1 MHTYPLPSRR
11 RQQSGAV
18 LIVAMIFLI
27 VMTLL
32 AISGM
37 STTSMEEKMTSNAQ
51 ESTRAFQAAETA
63 LAQAINDLNSY
74 DLTGT
79 FVVDTTPIADTD
91 LSSAYRTDFLG
102 VSAPPLV
109 LNDPDL
115 LNNINCY
122 ETANFDFVSTGTS
135 AGGLTVEIHGGA
147 WQLKKNGTC

>member
-1 MHTYPLPSRR
+1 MHTYPIVRR
-11 RQQSGAV
+11 RRHQSGAV
-18 LIVAMIFLI
+18 LIVALIFLI

-32 AISGM
+32 ALSSM
-37 STTSMEEKMTSNAQ
+37 TTTSMEEKMTSNAQ

-63 LAQAINDLNSY
+63 LSQALANLDSY
-74 DLTGT
+74 ALTGT
-79 FVVDTTPIADTD
+79 FAVAATQIANTD

-102 VSAPPLV
+102 ISPPPLV
-109 LNDPDL
+109 LNDPEL

>member
-1 MHTYPLPSRR
+1 
-11 RQQSGAV
+11 
-18 LIVAMIFLI
+18 
-27 VMTLL
+27 
-32 AISGM
+32 
-37 STTSMEEKMTSNAQ
+37 
-51 ESTRAFQAAETA
+51 
-63 LAQAINDLNSY
+63 NSY

>member
-1 MHTYPLPSRR
+1 MHTYPLPRR
-11 RQQSGAV
+11 RPHQSGAV

-79 FVVDTTPIADTD
+79 FVVPTTQIADTD

-102 VSAPPLV
+102 ISAPPLV